1 MLFVEKIIV
10 LIFSVII
17 VTMFSQVVFRYLLNQ
32 SLYWSEEIVRYLFV
46 WMVFIGG
53 ALVTREDG
61 HIGIDYLFSVIP
73 VHVTGILKLA
83 ASLVVVAV
91 SIFFLITGIE
101 LMLRLQGSQSPALG
115 LPINWF
121 LYAALPASSIASAW
135 YGIQNFITLSKTV
148 FNRSQEVDLS

>member
-1 MLFVEKIIV
+1 MILVEKIIAI
-10 LIFSVII
+10 IFGIII

-46 WMVFIGG
+46 WLVFIGG

-61 HIGIDYLFSVIP
+61 HIGIDYLINIIP
-73 VHVTGILKLA
+73 FRLAIILRLT

-91 SIFFLITGIE
+91 SVFFIITGAVLIFK
-101 LMLRLQGSQSPALG
+101 LKGSQSPALG

-121 LYAALPASSIASAW
+121 LYAALPAASIVSAW
-135 YGIQNFITLSKTV
+135 YGIHNFIALLKPLS
-148 FNRSQEVDLS
+148 NRSPEVDPS